1 MLLTMGGLEITLV
14 WTTVPVTDEVELAP
28 ETKGTETSEAGG
40 GRPWPG
46 PLLRGKAG
54 TVPVAKVY

>member
-1 MLLTMGGLEITLV
+1 M

-28 ETKGTETSEAGG
+28 ETKGTEASEAGG

-54 TVPVAKVY
+54 TVPVAKVYKPR